1 MLKSNFTSTE
11 EDIRFGCSLKYLK
24 IRIKEEWI
32 LFQRKLPIFLL
43 HIFALGYFYPVLM
56 RNVGFYLHHTMQDYV
71 HVNGTITQKSLYDLG
86 HQVKQ
91 YTNIY
96 CIGVSSKQRI
106 HLDFNFAVLS
116 GPFTRHSHQQC
127 LP

>member
-1 MLKSNFTSTE
+1 MLKINTTSTE

-91 YTNIY
+91 CSVQTFI
-96 CIGVSSKQRI
+96 V
-106 HLDFNFAVLS
+106 
-116 GPFTRHSHQQC
+116 
-127 LP
+127 